1 MDLTR
6 IFEKYESG
14 LQNLVIGLVLAY
26 VLLFGSVF
34 ETTYPT
40 RLVELYAYPWWR
52 LLIVMLVVVGSWWSP
67 KIGLALAIAV
77 FFYLNDMQL
86 LTNPFLSSMS
96 K

>member
-1 MDLTR
+1 MDLAKL
-6 IFEKYESG
+6 FEKYESG
-14 LQNLVIGLVLAY
+14 LQTFVVIVILGY

-34 ETTYPT
+34 EATYPT

-52 LLIVMLVVVGSWWSP
+52 LLIVMMVVIGSWWSP
-67 KIGLALAIAV
+67 KVGLTLAIAI